1 MITLNEII
9 RNQLDV
15 EQKLSENSGEITP
28 EIEALISQN
37 ETDLVQKT
45 DNIRY
50 FIQKTQSDISFMK
63 NEIDFYQAKIRSLT
77 NLIEWLKSRV
87 IYAMDMKGVNKI
99 QTNSKHTLYIRESVI
114 LDIDKADVENLPDEF
129 VKVTR
134 LIKKQAIKDYH
145 KQTGL
150 LPEGVQL
157 IHNKSLIIK

>member
-77 NLIEWLKSRV
+77 NLIEWLKSRG

-157 IHNKSLIIK
+157 IPNKSLIIK

>member
-15 EQKLSENSGEITP
+15 EERLSENSGEITP

>member
-45 DNIRY
+45 DNIRL